1 MIKYNL
7 MEGKNPRTEEPM
19 FYAMAAPVTTIKLE
33 GLAEEISQEC
43 TVTAHDIRA
52 VISAMEEKIITHL
65 QNGQS
70 IRLGLLGSFCP
81 TIRSRSSR
89 TPRGLQQRQH
99 HGHRR
104 HLPSLQHD
112 EVQALRRQPRRSV
125 PARSLRF

>member
-89 TPRGLQQRQH
+89 TPEGFNNGNITGIGATFRPSSTMKYKLSVDNPAVQFQR
-99 HGHRR
+99 
-104 HLPSLQHD
+104 
-112 EVQALRRQPRRSV
+112 A
-125 PARSLRF
+125 A

>member
-89 TPRGLQQRQH
+89 TPEGFNNGNITGIGATFRPSSTMKYKLSADNPAVQFQR
-99 HGHRR
+99 
-104 HLPSLQHD
+104 
-112 EVQALRRQPRRSV
+112 A
-125 PARSLRF
+125 A

>member
-70 IRLGLLGSFCP
+70 VRLGLLGSFCP

-89 TPRGLQQRQH
+89 TPEGFNNGNITGIGATFRPSSTMKYKLSADNPAVQFQR
-99 HGHRR
+99 
-104 HLPSLQHD
+104 
-112 EVQALRRQPRRSV
+112 A
-125 PARSLRF
+125 A

>member
-81 TIRSRSSR
+81 TIRSRSPR
-89 TPRGLQQRQH
+89 TPLEFSNSNITGIGATFRPSSTMKYKLSADNPAVQFQR
-99 HGHRR
+99 
-104 HLPSLQHD
+104 
-112 EVQALRRQPRRSV
+112 A
-125 PARSLRF
+125 A